1 MNSFI
6 KNTTGSLIGLT
17 LALVAGA
24 PVMAD
29 DTELLLVDP
38 NNVQPK
44 PNIMFIID
52 SSGSM
57 TTQEWTQRPY
67 DANLTYE
74 GDCDVDMVYWTEVD
88 AVPSCVA
95 SNTQKVLKSSFLCEK
110 SEKQLRGIGAY
121 ADTMVQYR
129 TGSSGFFSIFLGVD
143 EPRWQMLEPGNYTDP
158 VECKK
163 DRGRHSGDVF
173 IDSDGDGIDD
183 DDFGNGGLFPQAGG
197 GVEPYTSNVSNE
209 ISWRSW
215 PTNQS
220 VTVFD
225 GNYLNY
231 RSIPDEVQRS
241 RINIVQTTANII
253 LDSID
258 GVNVGI
264 MRFNNTQGGRV
275 IQEITDLDTNRDA
288 ITDAVDS
295 IIANGWT
302 PVSETA
308 YESALYWNGLP
319 VDFGLNQT
327 TAGALASTAPEI
339 YQQPVLDPCAKNYN
353 VILTD
358 GAPTED
364 TDTPTAVGNLPG
376 WFATMGYA
384 GCQGTGD
391 GACLDD
397 VSGYLYRHD
406 MDANAPGLQYVTT
419 HTIGFSEDLPIL
431 QSAAIDGGG
440 DYFQAD
446 DIESLSM
453 ALMKIFT
460 TINEDSLSFAAPA
473 VAVNS
478 FNRTQNFN
486 DLYLTAFQ
494 ASERTHWPGNLKK
507 YRIYDGE
514 IVDSN
519 NVAAVDPATGFF
531 KTTAQSFWT
540 VGPDGNDVTLGGA
553 ANNLPN
559 PSVRR
564 VFTNISADND
574 LTAAANSLS
583 VGNVNTFSLADLGLT
598 GADTEPTKEMV
609 INWARGVDVRDEDD
623 NPATTVRN
631 VMGDPLHS
639 QPAAVVYG
647 GTPEN
652 PEVVV
657 FTATNDGYVHA
668 IDGSTGQE
676 LWAFIPK
683 EHLPNLTKLFYD
695 PSASFKHYGVDGDIV
710 PVTKDV
716 DRDGVIESA
725 DGDFVYIL
733 FGMRRGG
740 DSYYALDVTNKNG
753 PVIKWRISSPEMGQS
768 WSAPTVARIDMDDNG
783 LNADKAVAIIGGGY
797 DIVHDL
803 AGHPNNPDSE
813 GAGIYFLD
821 LESGEVLWR
830 AGSDGAADLTL
841 PGMIRAIPTQI
852 RVVDFNGDSYADRM
866 YASDMG
872 GQIWRFDIFNGNAPN
887 GIGADALVTGG
898 VIAQLGAEGLA
909 NAGLADSRRF
919 YNSPDVAI
927 FNDNLQNRR
936 FLALNIGSGYRAH
949 PLDNSNDDRFY
960 SIRDSDVFNKLSQSE
975 YDNYSVISDDDLVE
989 VSGTVGTVIGP
1000 NDRGWKLTLPYNQKV
1015 LANSTTFN
1023 NEVFFVAFSPDAASA
1038 ASCAAGRGR
1047 NFLYRVSVSNGDPI
1061 ADLDNVVPGT
1071 EDQLRVQDLAQGGI
1085 APSPRFLFPSPDAN
1099 CTGSDCAQPPL
1110 GCIGV
1115 ECFDP
1120 GFVNNPVRTLWTQ
1133 DGIE

>member
-1 MNSFI
+1 
-6 KNTTGSLIGLT
+6 
-17 LALVAGA
+17 
-24 PVMAD
+24 MAD

-57 TTQEWTQRPY
+57 TTKELTQRPY
-67 DANLTYE
+67 DATVTYSGE
-74 GDCDVDMVYWTEVD
+74 CATDMLYWTEVD
-88 AVPSCVA
+88 AVPSCDTT
-95 SNTQKVLKSSFLCEK
+95 NTQMIAKSSFLCAKAEK
-110 SEKQLRGIGAY
+110 RLAGIGAY
-121 ADTMVQYR
+121 ADTLVQYR
-129 TGSSGFFSIFLGVD
+129 TGSSGAFSVYLGVD
-143 EPRWQMLEPGNYTDP
+143 EPRWQMLEPGNSIDP

-163 DRGRHSGDVF
+163 DRGKHSGDVL

-183 DDFGNGGLFPQAGG
+183 DNFGDGGLYPQAGG
-197 GVEPYTSNVSNE
+197 GVEPYTSDANKE

-220 VTVFD
+220 ITVYD

-231 RSIPDEVQRS
+231 RSTPDKVERS
-241 RINIVQTTANII
+241 RLNIVQTTANII

-264 MRFNNTQGGRV
+264 MRFNDEQGGPV
-275 IQEITDLDTNRDA
+275 IQEIVNLDTNRTA
-288 ITDAVDS
+288 VTDAVNS
-295 IIANGWT
+295 IVADGKT
-302 PVSETA
+302 PVAETT

-319 VDFGLNQT
+319 AYFALVNDHP
-327 TAGALASTAPEI
+327 TAPGALASADPMV
-339 YQQPVLDPCAKNYN
+339 YQQPYLDPCAKNYN

-358 GAPTED
+358 GEPVSDA
-364 TDTPTAVGNLPG
+364 DTPALIGKLPD
-376 WFATMGYA
+376 WFETLGYA
-384 GCQGTGD
+384 ECVGTGD
-391 GACLDD
+391 GACLED
-397 VSGYLYRHD
+397 VSAYLHRHD
-406 MDANAPGLQYVTT
+406 MAPKQPGLQNVTT
-419 HTIGFSEDLPIL
+419 HTIGFSLDLPIL
-431 QSAAIDGGG
+431 KAAAKAGGG

-446 DIESLSM
+446 DIESLSL

-460 TINEDSLSFAAPA
+460 TINEESLSFAAPA

-486 DLYLTAFQ
+486 ELYLTAFQ

-507 YRIYDGE
+507 YRISRGE

-540 VGPDGNDVTLGGA
+540 IDTDGNDVTLGGA

-583 VGNVNTFSLADLGLT
+583 VGNVNAFSFADLGLT
-598 GADTEPTKEMV
+598 GADTEPTKEM
-609 INWARGVDVRDEDD
+609 IIDWARGVDIRDEDD
-623 NPATTVRN
+623 DPNTTTRN

-647 GTPEN
+647 GTAEN

-668 IDGSTGQE
+668 IDGTTGQE
-676 LWAFIPK
+676 LWAFIPR
-683 EHLPNLTKLFYD
+683 EHLSKLTKLFFD

-740 DSYYALDVTNKNG
+740 DSYYALDVTNRNN

-768 WSAPTVARIDMDDNG
+768 WSAPTVARVDMDDSR
-783 LNADKAVAIIGGGY
+783 LNTDKAVAIIGGGY

-803 AGHPNNPDSE
+803 AGHPENPDSE

-821 LESGEVLWR
+821 LDTGEVLWR

-841 PGMIRAIPTQI
+841 SGMTRAIPTQI

-898 VIAQLGAEGLA
+898 VIAQLGAEGLT
-909 NAGLADSRRF
+909 NPGISDTRRF
-919 YNSPDVAI
+919 YNAPDVAI

-949 PLDNSNDDRFY
+949 PLDNSNNDRFY
-960 SIRDSDVFNKLSQSE
+960 SIRDPDVFNKLSQSE
-975 YDNYSVISDDDLVE
+975 YDNYSVISDGDLVE

-1000 NDRGWKLTLPYNQKV
+1000 NDRGWKLTLPNDQKV

-1061 ADLDNVVPGT
+1061 ANLDSVVPGT
-1071 EDQLRVQDLAQGGI
+1071 EDQLRVQDLSQGGI
-1085 APSPRFLFPSPDAN
+1085 APSPRFLFPSPDDPN
-1099 CTGSDCAQPPL
+1099 CTGSDCTVPPL

-1120 GFVNNPVRTLWTQ
+1120 GFINNPVRTLWTQ